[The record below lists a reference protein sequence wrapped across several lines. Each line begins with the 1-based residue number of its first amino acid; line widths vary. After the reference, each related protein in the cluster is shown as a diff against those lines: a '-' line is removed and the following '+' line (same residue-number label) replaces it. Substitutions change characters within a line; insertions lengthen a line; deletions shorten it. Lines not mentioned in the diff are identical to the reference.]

1 MKRLIVL
8 ALLAL
13 GLTIV
18 AVPTATPAAPG
29 DAKGPPCANIT
40 SGDGFYSLE
49 GVIDFTVVLQAPA
62 CSFVTYSFVVTD
74 TSGEVLATASP
85 AGQQTCTPET
95 GGGCVDFSVTL
106 AGAPSTICIYSTTS
120 IGRHLVDRA
129 PNSTDNSCPN
139 SGPSQSVLIDSSAAA
154 GGFD

>member
-1 MKRLIVL
+1 MKRLLVL

-40 SGDGFYSLE
+40 NGEGGYSLT
-49 GVIDFTVVLQAPA
+49 GVVDFTVFLQAPT

-74 TSGEVLATASP
+74 TAGNEIATLSP
-85 AGQQTCTPET
+85 DDQCTPET
-95 GGGCVDFSVTL
+95 TDGGCVHYSVDL
-106 AGAPSTICIYSTTS
+106 GESGPSPICIYTTTS
-120 IGRHLVDRA
+120 IGNHLVDRA
-129 PNSTDNSCPN
+129 PNSSDASCPT
-139 SGPSQSVLIDSSAAA
+139 LSSAISLARGQAAAA